1 MSDTKR
7 SRNPRPPSLSLASS
21 NWSQSPYSNETNKTI
36 HPAVAETTIMLDSPL
51 GSPSLASSKAAFRN
65 RVPTRVKRCLPLYLG
80 CIFFLALMLNLDVLY
95 EALPGKEDL
104 HRREKMAVDVPARRG
119 HSFPQKI
126 WQTWKTEP
134 LMFGVRDT
142 VRAMSWLNLNP
153 QMRYEVITDANEMT
167 FVEQH
172 FGPDGF
178 DRPDIID
185 FYRSLNLQIVKA
197 DLLRYM
203 VMYAEGGI
211 YADIDVQALR
221 PFDRFLPT
229 AQDEHDFDLIIGVEV
244 DEPRY
249 RNHPILGQK
258 SQSFCQWTI
267 VSRPRH
273 PVMMRL
279 IEDIMAW
286 MKTMAHKQGRSVGEV
301 ELNFDEVITGT
312 GPSAFTRA
320 VLAEMNLQQARDGG
334 RKGSKKGMV
343 TWDDFHAMTESKVV
357 GRVLVLTVEA
367 FCAGQGHSDSGNHQS
382 RNALVQHHYHASNW
396 PSKHPRYYH
405 PAYGQVEECNWN
417 AECVRQWDENVAAYE
432 HLSEEEKLMKNE
444 ERRRSLE
451 ALFNAQ

>member
-1 MSDTKR
+1 
-7 SRNPRPPSLSLASS
+7 
-21 NWSQSPYSNETNKTI
+21 
-36 HPAVAETTIMLDSPL
+36 MLDSPL
-51 GSPSLASSKAAFRN
+51 ASPRLAASKAAFRN

-80 CIFFLALMLNLDVLY
+80 CVLFLALMLNLDVLY
-95 EALPGKEDL
+95 SLPSSSNL
-104 HRREKMAVDVPARRG
+104 HRREKPVSHSLQRG
-119 HSFPQKI
+119 HTFPRKI

-142 VRAMSWLNLNP
+142 VRAMSWFRLNP
-153 QMRYEVITDANEMT
+153 QMRYEVITDSNEMS

-172 FGPDGF
+172 FGPQGL
-178 DRPDIID
+178 DRQDIVD
-185 FYRSLNLQIVKA
+185 FYRSLKLQIVKA

-221 PFDRFLPT
+221 PFERFLPN
-229 AQDEHDFDLIIGVEV
+229 AHDENDFDLIIGIEV
-244 DEPRY
+244 DEPGFRD
-249 RNHPILGQK
+249 HPILGQK

-267 VSRPRH
+267 ISRPRH

-286 MKTMAHKQGRSVGEV
+286 MEGMAQKQGKPISEV
-301 ELNFDEVITGT
+301 ELTFDEVITGT

-320 VLAEMNLQQARDGG
+320 VMAEMN
-334 RKGSKKGMV
+334 RKSPRGKKV
-343 TWDDFHAMTESKVV
+343 TWDDFHGMTESKVV

-382 RNALVQHHYHASNW
+382 RNALVQHHYHASDW

-432 HLSEEEKLMKNE
+432 HLSEEEKLAKNE
-444 ERRRSLE
+444 ERRRALE
-451 ALFNAQ
+451 ALFASQ